1 MNMKNIH
8 IFLDRYS
15 TEEGNIQ
22 VVRENTKL
30 EAYLLFMS
38 ILEIKILQFVLST
51 KLTHFFSVFKITF
64 KLTRKYNFC
73 VFWGFF
79 CFFVCSVLFFLQ
91 SSRILRLKLFC
102 QKEALIKGE
111 QGENLSIRNPSPNYT
126 TVVTQKSKYRWLV
139 Q

>member
-73 VFWGFF
+73 VFGVFFLFLCLF
-79 CFFVCSVLFFLQ
+79 CFVFSL
-91 SSRILRLKLFC
+91 
-102 QKEALIKGE
+102 E
-111 QGENLSIRNPSPNYT
+111 
-126 TVVTQKSKYRWLV
+126 
-139 Q
+139 